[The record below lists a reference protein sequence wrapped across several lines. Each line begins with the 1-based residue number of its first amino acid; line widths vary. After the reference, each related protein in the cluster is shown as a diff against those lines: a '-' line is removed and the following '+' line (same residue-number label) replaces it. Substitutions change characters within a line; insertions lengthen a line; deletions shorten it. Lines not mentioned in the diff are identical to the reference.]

1 MIEHPP
7 TPPSVAGASGR
18 RGVGAALVQAM
29 VTELARVGA
38 AADDAERVELLR
50 ALEAVKAAAAAA
62 QARVTVAF
70 VASQRAAQVAAG
82 VPAATVGRGVVEQV
96 ALARRE
102 SPSRGSL
109 HVGLAH
115 ALIGEMPHT
124 MAALASGELSEY
136 RAILVAQATAVL
148 SVEHRAVVDRRLAPV
163 LGRLSDRQLRA
174 AAFAVAYELDPQ
186 SVVARAEAAARG
198 RRVSVRP
205 APGAMAYLS
214 ALLPVKEAVVVYAA
228 LHHAAD
234 TARTQPGEHRGRGQ
248 VMADT
253 LVQRV
258 TGLPDPAHVPVEIQ
272 VVVTDRALFD
282 PTVVHDAT
290 THAHRTGGQPDAA
303 RASDSAV
310 VNGPPATVVD
320 GPPSGVVDLD
330 AARQARL
337 TRARMA
343 PAYLPGY
350 GPIPAPLLR
359 SWLTDPSATHARMW
373 LRRVYTDP
381 VSHTLTH
388 LDARRREFPPQ
399 LRRHLIARD
408 QWCRMPYCGAPIRH
422 LDHAI
427 SHADGGLT
435 DLRNGQ
441 GLCERH
447 NYAKQAPGWQATGT
461 DTSTTT
467 GGRIHTVTTTTPT
480 GTTYHSDCP
489 PTLPHWTGIT
499 RATGTTQ
506 ATGATYATRAG
517 PAPP

>member
-1 MIEHPP
+1 M
-7 TPPSVAGASGR
+7 
-18 RGVGAALVQAM
+18 
-29 VTELARVGA
+29 
-38 AADDAERVELLR
+38 
-50 ALEAVKAAAAAA
+50 
-62 QARVTVAF
+62 
-70 VASQRAAQVAAG
+70 
-82 VPAATVGRGVVEQV
+82 
-96 ALARRE
+96 
-102 SPSRGSL
+102 
-109 HVGLAH
+109 
-115 ALIGEMPHT
+115 
-124 MAALASGELSEY
+124 
-136 RAILVAQATAVL
+136 
-148 SVEHRAVVDRRLAPV
+148 
-163 LGRLSDRQLRA
+163 SDRQLRA
-174 AAFAVAYELDPQ
+174 AAFAVAYELDPR

-214 ALLPVKEAVVVYAA
+214 ALLPVKEAVAVYAA

-258 TGLPDPAHVPVEIQ
+258 TGLPDPAQVPVEIH
-272 VVVTDRALFD
+272 VVVTDRALFE
-282 PTVVHDAT
+282 PTTTHDAT
-290 THAHRTGGQPDAA
+290 THAHRTGAQPDAA

-310 VNGPPATVVD
+310 VDVNSP
-320 GPPSGVVDLD
+320 GVVDLD

-337 TRARMA
+337 TRQRMT

-359 SWLTDPSATHARMW
+359 SWLTDPAATHARMW

-388 LDARRREFPPQ
+388 LDTRRRQFPEQ

-427 SHADGGLT
+427 SHANGGLT
-435 DLRNGQ
+435 DPHNGQ

-447 NYAKQAPGWQATGT
+447 NYAKQAPGWQATST
-461 DTSTTT
+461 DTLTTAS
-467 GGRIHTVTTTTPT
+467 GQIHTVTTTTPT
-480 GTTYHSDCP
+480 GTTHHSNCP
-489 PTLPHWTGIT
+489 PTLPHWTGTT
-499 RATGTTQ
+499 RTTGTTQ
-506 ATGATYATRAG
+506 ATGATYATQAR